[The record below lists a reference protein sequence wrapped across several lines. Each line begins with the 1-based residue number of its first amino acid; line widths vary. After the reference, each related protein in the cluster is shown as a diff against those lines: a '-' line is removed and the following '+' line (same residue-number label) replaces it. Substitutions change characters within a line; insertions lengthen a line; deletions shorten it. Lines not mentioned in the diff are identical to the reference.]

1 MGAFF
6 QHFRF
11 AQPGWLLLLVPA
23 LMLIVL
29 RRGRGAAAAVT
40 FPNLSIL
47 VSLGSRVRQ
56 SAWHFGVPLAFA
68 ALVAAILTLARPV
81 WRNQFQSRS
90 ASGIDIVIACDI
102 SLSMVIDDFILSGR
116 PISRIT
122 AAKRVLDDFV
132 TRRPDDRIGLVAFAG
147 RPVSACPLT
156 LDHDWLRKS
165 LDDLRLN
172 DQFNIGTVE
181 ETGTAIGSALAVAA
195 LRLDVRQSKSKI
207 IVLIT
212 DGASN
217 SGKIS
222 PLEAAAQAKTLGI
235 KIYTVAIGTEEGRV
249 PGSIQAFPRQEFD
262 RPTLMKIAADTGGE
276 HYWAQHL
283 SELETTFRT
292 IDTLEKTKVKT
303 HSVIEDDEL
312 FPWFL
317 AVAVLAS
324 LAAAVVLSLNP
335 APSP

>member
-1 MGAFF
+1 MNAFL

-11 AQPGWLLLLVPA
+11 AQPGWLLLLIPA

-40 FPNLSIL
+40 FPNLAIL
-47 VSLGSRVRQ
+47 VSLGARVRH
-56 SAWHFGVPLAFA
+56 SAWNFGLPLAFA
-68 ALVAAILTLARPV
+68 ALLTAIIALARPV
-81 WRNQFQSRS
+81 WRNNYQSRT
-90 ASGIDIVIACDI
+90 ASGIDIVITCDI
-102 SLSMVIDDFILSGR
+102 SLSMIIDDFILDHH

-122 AAKRVLDDFV
+122 AAKRVLDDFIS
-132 TRRPDDRIGLVAFAG
+132 RRPDDRIGLVAFAG

-156 LDHDWLRKS
+156 LDHEWLRRS
-165 LDDLRLN
+165 LDDLRLD
-172 DQFNIGTVE
+172 DQFNIGTVQE
-181 ETGTAIGSALAVAA
+181 SGTAIGSALAVAA

-222 PLEAAAQAKTLGI
+222 PLEAATQAKALGI
-235 KIYTVAIGTEEGRV
+235 KIYTVAIGTTEGRV

-262 RPTLMKIAADTGGE
+262 LPTLIKIAADTGGE
-276 HYWAQHL
+276 HFWAQGL
-283 SELETTFRT
+283 SELENTFRS
-292 IDTLEKTKVKT
+292 IDSLEKTKVQT
-303 HSVIEDDEL
+303 HSVNEDREL

-317 AVAVLAS
+317 ALAVLTS
-324 LAAAVVLSLNP
+324 LGAVVVLALNP
-335 APSP
+335 APSS

>member
-1 MGAFF
+1 MSAFF
-6 QHFRF
+6 EHFRF

-40 FPNLSIL
+40 FPNLAVL

-56 SAWHFGVPLAFA
+56 SAWNFGVPLAFA
-68 ALVAAILTLARPV
+68 ALLAAIVTLARPV
-81 WRNQFQSRS
+81 WRNHYQSRT

-102 SLSMVIDDFILSGR
+102 SLSMVIDDFILNRR

-122 AAKRVLDDFV
+122 AAKRVLDDFI

-156 LDHDWLRKS
+156 LDHDWLRQA
-165 LDDLRLN
+165 LDGLRLSEG
-172 DQFNIGTVE
+172 FIIGTVE
-181 ETGTAIGSALAVAA
+181 EGGTAIGSALAVAA
-195 LRLDVRQSKSKI
+195 LRLDGRESKSKI

-262 RPTLMKIAADTGGE
+262 LPTLIKIAADTGGE
-276 HYWAQHL
+276 HFWAQDL
-283 SELETTFRT
+283 SELENTFRS

-303 HSVIEDDEL
+303 HSATVDDEL

-317 AVAVLAS
+317 AVTVLAS
-324 LAAAVVLSLNP
+324 LAAAVLLALNP